1 MEQNRLFYL
10 SRLRLACWY
19 AGVMSFILGL
29 SSLGV
34 YQVVAHAYRESID
47 EGLESVAETLDR
59 SLEPVL
65 QESGSLQHVARH
77 LSLKLCAERVNCFT
91 QTTATKPKTVEPVNY
106 YMRLLDRQGKLL
118 ALGGLQLDQTPRTI
132 QIENWQ
138 TLINSSGTRYRQIE
152 QPLYLKKNLWGY
164 LQVGRSLSD
173 LDRHLTVLRLILLI
187 GWLATV
193 LLVVWSSWWLA
204 GLAMQPVYR
213 SYQQMQQFTADAAHE
228 FRTPLAAI
236 QSTVEAI
243 LTLHGQLEGSEIGDK
258 LAVLKRQS
266 KRLSQ
271 LVGDLLLLARIDGR
285 LVGQFSSCC
294 LNDLLSDIIEELAFV
309 AVEANVTLVM
319 QAQPQELL
327 YVKGNEEQLYRMI
340 SNLIVNAIQATPSGG
355 KVSLLLTCNEREA
368 LIQIQDTGVGIAPEE
383 QIQIFNRFYRVQQD
397 RSRRTGGSGLGLPIA
412 AAIAQIHRGSISV
425 QSQLGQGSTFTVR
438 LPLEN

>member
-1 MEQNRLFYL
+1 
-10 SRLRLACWY
+10 RLACWY
-19 AGVMSFILGL
+19 AGVISCILGL

-77 LSLKLCAERVNCFT
+77 LSLKLCAERVNCFI
-91 QTTATKPKTVEPVNY
+91 QTTATNPKTVEPVNY

-132 QIENWQ
+132 HIENWQ
-138 TLINSSGTRYRQIE
+138 TLINSIGTRYRQIE

-228 FRTPLAAI
+228 FRTPLATI

-266 KRLSQ
+266 KRLSK
-271 LVGDLLLLARIDGR
+271 LVGDLLLLARIEGR

-319 QAQPQELL
+319 PARPQKPL

-340 SNLIVNAIQATPSGG
+340 SNLIVNAIQATPIGG
-355 KVSLLLTCNEREA
+355 KVALFLTCNEREA

-425 QSQLGQGSTFTVR
+425 QSQLGQGSTFTAR

>member
-1 MEQNRLFYL
+1 MD
-10 SRLRLACWY
+10 S
-19 AGVMSFILGL
+19 
-29 SSLGV
+29 
-34 YQVVAHAYRESID
+34 
-47 EGLESVAETLDR
+47 
-59 SLEPVL
+59 
-65 QESGSLQHVARH
+65 
-77 LSLKLCAERVNCFT
+77 
-91 QTTATKPKTVEPVNY
+91 
-106 YMRLLDRQGKLL
+106 
-118 ALGGLQLDQTPRTI
+118 I

-138 TLINSSGTRYRQIE
+138 TLINSFGTRYRQIE

-243 LTLHGQLEGSEIGDK
+243 LTLHGQLEGSEIGYK

-285 LVGQFSSCC
+285 LAGQFSSCC

-309 AVEANVTLVM
+309 AVEAHVTLVM
-319 QAQPQELL
+319 QPQPQEPLH
-327 YVKGNEEQLYRMI
+327 VKGNEEQLYRMI
-340 SNLIVNAIQATPSGG
+340 SNLIVNAIQATPSRG
-355 KVSLLLTCNEREA
+355 KVALLLTYNEREA

-412 AAIAQIHRGSISV
+412 DAIASVHRGSISV
-425 QSQLGQGSTFTVR
+425 QSQLGQSSTFTVR